1 MYRYAVALTGGIAT
15 GKSSVAGIFKEWG
28 YEIIDADKIAH
39 NVLDKQSDKIADM
52 FGQEYVSEDRVD
64 RKKLGALVFSDEA
77 RREELESLLH
87 PLIRDEIEAKAS
99 ELDKKKKTYLV
110 DVPLFY
116 ETKRYNIEDVI
127 VVYVPREIQLER
139 LINRDSLSLPE
150 ADARINAQMD
160 IEQKKEKATYLIDN
174 SGTRDELLRSC
185 SLVDKRLKER

>member
-15 GKSSVAGIFKEWG
+15 GKSSVAKIFRDRG
-28 YEIIDADKIAH
+28 YEIIDADEVAH
-39 NVLDKQSDKIADM
+39 DILDKQSDAIADM

-139 LINRDSLSLPE
+139 LISRDSLSLPE
-150 ADARINAQMD
+150 ADERINAQMD

-174 SGTRDELLRSC
+174 SGTRNELLRSC

>member
-1 MYRYAVALTGGIAT
+1 LYRYAVALTGGIAT
-15 GKSSVAGIFKEWG
+15 GKSSVAKIFRDRG
-28 YEIIDADKIAH
+28 YEIIDADEVAH
-39 NVLDKQSDKIADM
+39 DILDKQSDAIADM

-64 RKKLGALVFSDEA
+64 RKKLGALVFADEKK
-77 RREELESLLH
+77 REELEGLLH
-87 PLIRDEIEAKAS
+87 PLIRDEIEVKAS

-139 LINRDSLSLPE
+139 LISRDSLSLPE
-150 ADARINAQMD
+150 ADERINAQMD
-160 IEQKKEKATYLIDN
+160 IGQKKEKATYLIDN

>member
-15 GKSSVAGIFKEWG
+15 GKSSVAEIFKEWG

-39 NVLDKQSDKIADM
+39 DVLDKQSDKIADM

-139 LINRDSLSLPE
+139 LINRDSISLPE
-150 ADARINAQMD
+150 ADERINAQMD